1 MKLRYIILHILMCLA
16 LAFIVPSCVDPVED
30 PEEIVDGEEDEDGE
44 YDGDV
49 LYEEALENI
58 CDFVNDLY
66 LESSTLK
73 ELAGHSKSIKKI
85 KGVAKVYTSDVA
97 LFVETVH
104 GAKLSWTY
112 FPVPEV
118 KSSDD
123 YQVTLIT
130 AEGLET
136 KSEASLYEIVPEYE
150 NVCII
155 FQMCDDERYE
165 DLLSEYEELA
175 DRLEDCGAYVDMVY
189 DFDIEFLQESI
200 TEYDVVILVT
210 SGFYE
215 KDINGEYKHWIMLS
229 EDGEDYLYETGE
241 DVSSDVICGFVKEYW
256 NGEDDYYGY
265 LMVSEDFLE
274 ENIGGSFDETSLI
287 FNTAGESLNTD
298 SGLSDMFESKGA
310 GAYVGYENAGMD
322 IASEKAFFDGL
333 MQGGSVSE
341 ALAVMDVLTSSIS
354 KGDDVR
360 IVDKDSDDDMDDGD
374 DDGNGNEDEEQILDP
389 EEAAKY
395 VSESAYKVA
404 QYVKNNHSDSY
415 SVEDFE
421 AIIDWLWNQ
430 DYVEKVEYDEY
441 YSDIHSTFKDGTD
454 FHIITVYVSEYD
466 EDDFTETIE
475 VKSSSANV
483 YDVSSYPDEIIQ
495 ENNKFLYIEAVP
507 NEKVLDIY
515 ELIVEEDLMSIDS
528 PLRVDVEKVSGL
540 REYLAA
546 DFSGYGT
553 FLISHTHG
561 IPAGSFYV
569 SDDVWGSITIQE
581 KCDAVARYLKQ
592 DADPLFVETKVVSL
606 NDFYSRNILSDNPIV
621 YANYCWST
629 NGYQN
634 IFPGS
639 FVGNDALTNPEYNTN
654 CSMAYFKGLL
664 NGRRSHVNT
673 YSYTWKRDYYFKEDE
688 YIKVNVRQ
696 FGEDYISYFS
706 IQTDEPE
713 ITNDNRVIVKGQF
726 KGYKNLKPEVTY
738 KIYYKEGHWGF
749 SSPNESG
756 VESITLNKDDIGS
769 DGTLRV
775 DITDKLKIYQ
785 YYSLCLGFEYNDNCY
800 IGKIYSDFRTPLTV
814 TPGKWVDLG
823 LSVEWAGWNVDA
835 NSPEEYGGYYAW
847 GETETKDNNDYIFDE
862 YKHIEHGGCY
872 ICEGENCES
881 RVYKFIGEEISGTSD
896 DVAHIKWGGGARM
909 PTRNEAI
916 ELVQNCTF
924 KKGSYNGVKGVY
936 VLGPNGKCIF
946 IPFAGVMYDGK
957 FGHEGYSGDCWTGT
971 CTFYYPSTICED
983 CSCAYALEVSAG
995 LFDCS
1000 DYGSYRYYG
1009 KSVRPVRDK

>member
-1 MKLRYIILHILMCLA
+1 MKLRYILFHILMCLA
-16 LAFIVPSCVDPVED
+16 LAFVVPSCVDPVED
-30 PEEIVDGEEDEDGE
+30 PDEIVDEEGEDGG

-49 LYEEALENI
+49 LYEEALDNI
-58 CDFVNDLY
+58 CEFVNDLY

-73 ELAGHSKSIKKI
+73 ELADHSKSIKKI
-85 KGVAKVYTSDVA
+85 KGVAKVYTSDIA

-118 KSSDD
+118 RSSDD

-130 AEGLET
+130 EEGLET
-136 KSEASLYEIVPEYE
+136 KSEVSLYEIVPEYE
-150 NVCII
+150 DVCIF

-256 NGEDDYYGY
+256 RGEADYYGY

-274 ENIGGSFDETSLI
+274 ENIKGSFDETSLI
-287 FNTAGESLNTD
+287 FNTAGESLKAD
-298 SGLSDMFESKGA
+298 PGLSDMFESKGA

-341 ALAVMDVLTSSIS
+341 TLAVMDVLTSSIS
-354 KGDDVR
+354 KGDDVK

-404 QYVKNNHSDSY
+404 EYIKKNYSDSY

-454 FHIITVYVSEYD
+454 FHVVTMYD
-466 EDDFTETIE
+466 TETAE
-475 VKSSSANV
+475 LNTRTTFETKSESYNYIVDVASSKN
-483 YDVSSYPDEIIQ
+483 EFIQ
-495 ENNKFLYIEAVP
+495 ESNKFLYVWGIP
-507 NEKVLDIY
+507 KGFDGWGFKVLDCFGNEIGILKKGRD
-515 ELIVEEDLMSIDS
+515 ESPVQLVIVEKEGLDALEE
-528 PLRVDVEKVSGL
+528 PLH
-540 REYLAA
+540 EYGAI
-546 DFSGYGT
+546 
-553 FLISHTHG
+553 LISATHG
-561 IPAGSFYV
+561 ILGNKFVVCDKLESYSVLVRIGGFYLEGSQRSLKDIYDRLQGNNPA
-569 SDDVWGSITIQE
+569 
-581 KCDAVARYLKQ
+581 
-592 DADPLFVETKVVSL
+592 
-606 NDFYSRNILSDNPIV
+606 V
-621 YANYCWST
+621 YANYCWSAYDALEFVT
-629 NGYQN
+629 E
-634 IFPGS
+634 GS
-639 FVGNDALTNPEYNTN
+639 FIGYNALTNVPDNLELVE
-654 CSMAYFKGLL
+654 SYFASLFNGLTHNYIAERL
-664 NGRRSHVNT
+664 EPYEWRWFIDNEGHFNPT
-673 YSYTWKRDYYFKEDE
+673 LPK
-688 YIKVNVRQ
+688 IKVTPQ
-696 FGEDYISYFS
+696 SYGEPNLRYFS
-706 IQTDEPE
+706 IRTDEPE

-738 KIYYKEGHWGF
+738 KIYYKEGHLGF

-775 DITDKLKIYQ
+775 DITDKLKIYK

-800 IGKIYSDFRTPLTV
+800 IGNICDDFRTPLTV
-814 TPGKWVDLG
+814 TPGQWVDLG

-835 NSPEEYGGYYAW
+835 SSPEEYGGYYAW
-847 GETETKDNNDYIFDE
+847 GETKTKNSYIFDE
-862 YKHIEHGGCY
+862 YEHREHGGCY
-872 ICEGENCES
+872 ICDGDDCEA
-881 RVYKFIGEEISGTSD
+881 RVYKFIGNEISGTSY
-896 DVAHIKWGGGARM
+896 DVAHVKLGGGARM
-909 PTRNEAI
+909 PTSTEVS
-916 ELVQNCTF
+916 ELVNSCAF
-924 KKGSYNGVKGVY
+924 EEGSYNGVGGAY
-936 VLGPNGKCIF
+936 VIGPNGNSIF
-946 IPFAGVMYDGK
+946 IPFAGLM
-957 FGHEGYSGDCWTGT
+957 FGGGLSHEGYYGCLWSGT
-971 CTFYYPSTICED
+971 CHVLFPSTYMED
-983 CSCAYALEVSAG
+983 CSWAYEFECYSDYG
-995 LFDCS
+995 NCS
-1000 DYGSYRYYG
+1000 SYGSYRCEG
-1009 KSVRPVRDK
+1009 RSVRPVRNK